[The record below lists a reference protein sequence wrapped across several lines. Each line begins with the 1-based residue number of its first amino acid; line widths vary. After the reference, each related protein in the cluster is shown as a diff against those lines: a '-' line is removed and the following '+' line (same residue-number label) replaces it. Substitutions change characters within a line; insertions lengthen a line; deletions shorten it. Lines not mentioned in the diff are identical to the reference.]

1 MTLLEERED
10 LGAGVDPVLLERLR
24 KCTPE
29 EQAVLAAALGR
40 ARREEAPFDLTAF
53 VHRNLQADV
62 ETALASDYRELST
75 LKAPP
80 TVLRHP
86 GVPVVS
92 LPDPLPVETPLDRT
106 IRARGSRRDF
116 GGAPMTVTE
125 LATVLHYAAGVRKTI
140 MAYNTREFPVRYTPN
155 AGGLQSPEIYL
166 VVNRVPG
173 LTRGLYHFV
182 TADHTLE
189 LLNEGNMR
197 RKLVGMSLFQEWMHH
212 ADVVLV
218 LTTDLDRLLWKYGPR
233 SYRYAHM
240 DVGYVSAHVYL
251 VTAALRLRTS
261 AVSGFLDDAMND
273 FLELDGTRRFVQLL
287 MPIGRRSGGAADA
300 SCPAPATA
308 DDHVEAD

>member
-1 MTLLEERED
+1 MR
-10 LGAGVDPVLLERLR
+10 
-24 KCTPE
+24 PE
-29 EQAVLAAALGR
+29 SG
-40 ARREEAPFDLTAF
+40 FDLTTF
-53 VHRNLQADV
+53 VHRNLQADI
-62 ETALASDYRELST
+62 ETALAADYRELST

-86 GVPVVS
+86 GAPVLS
-92 LPDPLPVETPLDRT
+92 LPQPLTVDTPLDRT
-106 IRARGSRRDF
+106 IKARGSRRDF
-116 GGAPMTVTE
+116 GGAAMTVAE

-155 AGGLQSPEIYL
+155 AGGLQSPEIFL
-166 VVNRVPG
+166 VVNRVPD
-173 LTRGLYHFV
+173 LKRGLYHFV
-182 TADHTLE
+182 TDDHALE

-212 ADVVLV
+212 ADVVLI

-287 MPIGRRSGGAADA
+287 MPIGRRPGVLADA
-300 SCPAPATA
+300 ACAVAGSGA
-308 DDHVEAD
+308 DEVETD

>member
-1 MTLLEERED
+1 MTLLEDRPD
-10 LGAGVDPVLLERLR
+10 LGPETALDGLDASDLDPTLLDRLR
-24 KCTPE
+24 ACSPE
-29 EQAVLAAALGR
+29 EQAMLGAALDR
-40 ARREEAPFDLTAF
+40 AHRPDSQFDLTTF

-62 ETALASDYRELST
+62 ETALAADYRELST

-80 TVLRHP
+80 TILRHP
-86 GVPVVS
+86 GAPVI
-92 LPDPLPVETPLDRT
+92 PLPEPLAVDTPLDRT
-106 IRARGSRRDF
+106 IKARGSRRDF
-116 GGAPMTVTE
+116 GGPSMTVPE

-155 AGGLQSPEIYL
+155 AGGLQSPEVYL
-166 VVNRVPG
+166 VVNRVTD
-173 LTRGLYHFV
+173 LKRGLYHFV
-182 TADHTLE
+182 TGDHTLE

-212 ADVVLV
+212 
-218 LTTDLDRLLWKYGPR
+218 LDRLLWKYGPR

-287 MPIGRRSGGAADA
+287 MPIGRRPGVADA
-300 SCPAPATA
+300 SCALVTAVDEPAET
-308 DDHVEAD
+308 E